1 MAVRRGSTGRRDRG
15 RLRGLRRVHV
25 RLPTRATAV
34 ERYWNRHTVNSKPF
48 RDAQDSEDYLDWR
61 FDQYPLFREFTGLW
75 GDHTG
80 ERILDHG
87 CGPGNDVTG
96 FLLYARPAKVIG
108 LDVSAKALR
117 LARRRLAL
125 HDFDSQRFELV
136 QIRESDGRLPV
147 DDASIDHVN
156 SSGVIHHIGDPQLVL
171 EELRRV
177 LKPTGTCTVMVYNR
191 DSVYFHLY
199 TAFMR
204 MILEETFA
212 GLTVEEAFRRNT
224 DGPECPISR
233 AYRGGDFLELCRRA
247 GLTGDFV
254 GGYFLKDELDWL
266 RDHGAA
272 ALASPSLA
280 DEHKEFLAGLELDGR
295 GYPRYRG
302 KHAGIGGVYH
312 LRPQ

>member
-1 MAVRRGSTGRRDRG
+1 M
-15 RLRGLRRVHV
+15 HV

-34 ERYWNRHTVNSKPF
+34 ERYWSRHTVNSKPF
-48 RDAQDSEDYLDWR
+48 RDARESEAYLEWR
-61 FDQYPLFREFTGLW
+61 FDQYPLFRELMGLW

-117 LARRRLAL
+117 LAKRRLAL
-125 HDFDSQRFELV
+125 HDVDPQRFELI
-136 QIRESDGRLPV
+136 QIRESDARLPV
-147 DDASIDHVN
+147 DDGSVDHVS
-156 SSGVIHHIGDPQLVL
+156 SSGVIHHVGDPLGVL
-171 EELRRV
+171 QELRRV
-177 LKPTGTCTVMVYNR
+177 LKPTGTCAVMVYNR

-199 TAFMR
+199 TAYMR
-204 MILEETFA
+204 MIVEDTFA

-233 AYRGGDFLELCRRA
+233 AYRGADFLELCRRA
-247 GLTGDFV
+247 GFKGEFG

-266 RDHGAA
+266 RDHGGD
-272 ALASPSLA
+272 ALASPELA
-280 DEHKEFLAGLELDGR
+280 HEHKEFLAELESDERNFPL
-295 GYPRYRG
+295 YRG

>member
-1 MAVRRGSTGRRDRG
+1 M
-15 RLRGLRRVHV
+15 
-25 RLPTRATAV
+25 RATAV

-48 RDAQDSEDYLDWR
+48 RDAHESEEYLEWR
-61 FDQYPLFREFTGLW
+61 FAQYPLFREFMGLW
-75 GDHTG
+75 GEHAG

-96 FLLYARPAKVIG
+96 FLLYAGPAKVIG

-117 LARRRLAL
+117 LAKRRLGL
-125 HDFDSQRFELV
+125 HDVDPERFELL
-136 QIRESDGRLPV
+136 QIRESDERLPV
-147 DDASIDHVN
+147 DDASVDHVN
-156 SSGVIHHIGDPQLVL
+156 SSGVIHHVGDPLGVL
-171 EELRRV
+171 QELRRA

-199 TAFMR
+199 TAYMR
-204 MILEETFA
+204 MILEDTFA
-212 GLTVEEAFRRNT
+212 RLPIEEAFRRNT

-233 AYRGGDFLELCRRA
+233 AYRGGDFLELCRSA
-247 GLTGDFV
+247 GFTGEFV

-266 RDHGAA
+266 RDHAPG
-272 ALASPSLA
+272 ALASPALA
-280 DEHKEFLAGLELDGR
+280 PEHKEFIAELEKDER
-295 GYPRYRG
+295 GFPLYRG

>member
-1 MAVRRGSTGRRDRG
+1 
-15 RLRGLRRVHV
+15 VHV

-48 RDAQDSEDYLDWR
+48 RDARESENYLEWR
-61 FDQYPLFREFTGLW
+61 FEQYPLFREFMGLW

-96 FLLYARPAKVIG
+96 FLLYAGPANVIG
-108 LDVSAKALR
+108 LDVSPKALR
-117 LARRRLAL
+117 LAKRRLLL
-125 HDFDSQRFELV
+125 HDVDPRRFELI
-136 QIRESDGRLPV
+136 QIRESDARLPV
-147 DDASIDHVN
+147 DDVSVDHVN
-156 SSGVIHHIGDPQLVL
+156 SSGVIHHVGDPLGVL
-171 EELRRV
+171 HELRRV

-199 TAFMR
+199 TAYMR
-204 MILEETFA
+204 MILEDTFA

-233 AYRGGDFLELCRRA
+233 AYRGADFIELCSRA
-247 GLTGDFV
+247 GLAGEFA

-266 RDHGAA
+266 RDHGAD
-272 ALASPSLA
+272 ALASPELA
-280 DEHKEFLAGLELDGR
+280 HEHKQFLAELEQDERSFPL
-295 GYPRYRG
+295 YRG